1 MKPSKHLSSA
11 GLLLI
16 FIFSAAS
23 CSEEK
28 FSPAEFDP
36 IIKLNFTNNAKQP
49 SFVFADIASFNVPS
63 GMTPVTGKPL
73 LEAKNAVKKN
83 EPEKFP
89 SEIKNVWIDKKEN
102 ILMVLSVPFYFSDKD
117 DFNLSNEIIA
127 NYKKNIAGAKVFRDF
142 SSNANYNILQIAV
155 EIRSIILYKFIIY
168 SSQSKIE
175 LSFIIQKDNFFK
187 NRSHIGSIVESV
199 QLQR

>member
-11 GLLLI
+11 GLFLI
-16 FIFSAAS
+16 FIFSAAA

-28 FSPAEFDP
+28 FTPAEFNP
-36 IIKLNFTNNAKQP
+36 VIKLNFTNNAKQP
-49 SFVFADIASFNVPS
+49 SFVIADTASFNVPS

-89 SEIKNVWIDKKEN
+89 SEIKNVWIDEKEN
-102 ILMVLSVPFYFSDKD
+102 ILMVLSVPSYFSHKD
-117 DFNLSNEIIA
+117 DFNLSNEIIT
-127 NYKKNIAGAKVFRDF
+127 NYKNNIAGAKVYRDF
-142 SSNANYNILQIAV
+142 SSNADYNILQIAV

-168 SSQSKIE
+168 SSQNKME
-175 LSFIIQKDNFFK
+175 LSFIIQKDNFFR